1 MGNTEQFSEEYLKG
15 FEDAK
20 KGSMILSSM
29 CVDIDSHG
37 PSVAKTI
44 VSRITEMTPENYRG
58 WAESIE
64 KSEAQF

>member
-20 KGSMILSSM
+20 RGSMILSSM

-44 VSRITEMTPENYRG
+44 VSRIEEMTPENYHG
-58 WAESIE
+58 WSESIE
-64 KSEAQF
+64 KLEAWF

>member
-1 MGNTEQFSEEYLKG
+1 MGDTEQFREEYLKG

-20 KGSMILSSM
+20 KGSMILASM

-44 VSRITEMTPENYRG
+44 ISRIVEMTPEYYRG

-64 KSEAQF
+64 KSEAHF

>member
-1 MGNTEQFSEEYLKG
+1 MGNTEQFSEEYRRG

-20 KGSMILSSM
+20 KGSMIVSSM

-44 VSRITEMTPENYRG
+44 VSRIVEMTPDDYRG
-58 WAESIE
+58 WSESIE
-64 KSEAQF
+64 KLEAWF